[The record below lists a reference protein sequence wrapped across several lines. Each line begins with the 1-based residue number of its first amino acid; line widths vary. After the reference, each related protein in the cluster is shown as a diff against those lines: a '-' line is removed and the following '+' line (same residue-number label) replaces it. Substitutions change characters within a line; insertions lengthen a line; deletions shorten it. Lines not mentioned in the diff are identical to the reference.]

1 MRMCCDFISAL
12 NFSSSQVFGGMVVG
26 YISSFQPSVPF
37 KDLFMI
43 SQVPQL
49 TEVSWVYNTL
59 KTVKFCE
66 VATDFVDSIQV
77 GFEMDFPDFSTV
89 FVRIPYFTSVRRRFC
104 EDHHWNPQNRWRLH
118 KIGGAHR
125 MAVTLHSV
133 IQPECTQRII
143 SSSDTYLSNYY
154 PFFPVRD
161 KMNAVEGRK
170 EKFDCF

>member
-1 MRMCCDFISAL
+1 MS
-12 NFSSSQVFGGMVVG
+12 
-26 YISSFQPSVPF
+26 
-37 KDLFMI
+37 

-125 MAVTLHSV
+125 K
-133 IQPECTQRII
+133 I

-154 PFFPVRD
+154 PFSTVRD
-161 KMNAVEGRK
+161 QMKALEGSK
-170 EKFDCF
+170 EKFDCFKGIVDPTKYQK

>member
-1 MRMCCDFISAL
+1 M
-12 NFSSSQVFGGMVVG
+12 
-26 YISSFQPSVPF
+26 
-37 KDLFMI
+37 
-43 SQVPQL
+43 
-49 TEVSWVYNTL
+49 
-59 KTVKFCE
+59 
-66 VATDFVDSIQV
+66 DSIQV

-133 IQPECTQRII
+133 SEPECTQRKI
-143 SSSDTYLSNYY
+143 SSSDTYLSNYH
-154 PFFPVRD
+154 PLFPVRD
-161 KMNAVEGRK
+161 KMNAVEGPK